1 MRAVYY
7 IRHILGVTDLR
18 AILHADK
25 NWGIGK
31 SNGLMFRIPA
41 DMKFFKETT
50 TGNVV
55 VMGSNTLK
63 SFPGGRPL
71 KDRINIVL
79 YPGGEE
85 REDCKIVRSVDEL
98 FGEIKKYPPEK
109 VFVIGG
115 QMMYRTL
122 LPYCDE
128 VLLTKVDAEGDADAF
143 FENLDAN
150 PDFKLVYESEPV
162 ETNGYLIKFTT
173 YKNLDVK
180 RY

>member
-1 MRAVYY
+1 MK
-7 IRHILGVTDLR
+7 

-31 SNGLMFRIPA
+31 NNSLMFRIPA

-50 TGNVV
+50 TGNTV

-63 SFPGGRPL
+63 SLPQGKPL

-79 YPGGEE
+79 YPEGED
-85 REDCKIVRSVDEL
+85 REDCKIVHSLNEL
-98 FGEIKKYPPEK
+98 FTEIKKYPPER

-115 QMMYRTL
+115 QMMFKTL

-128 VLLTKVDAEGDADAF
+128 VLVTKVEAEGEADAF
-143 FENLDAN
+143 FENLDKN
-150 PDFKLVYESEPV
+150 ENFKLVHESEPI
-162 ETNGYLIKFTT
+162 ETNGYTIKFTT
-173 YKNLDVK
+173 YKNLSVK
-180 RY
+180 PI

>member
-1 MRAVYY
+1 M
-7 IRHILGVTDLR
+7 R

-31 SNGLMFRIPA
+31 NNGLMFRIPA

-50 TGNVV
+50 IGNIV

-63 SFPGGRPL
+63 SFPQGKPL

-79 YPGGEE
+79 YPDGED
-85 REDCKIVRSVDEL
+85 REDCKIVRSIEEL
-98 FGEIKKYPPEK
+98 FKEIKKYPPEK

-128 VLLTKVDAEGDADAF
+128 VLVTKVEAEGDADAF
-143 FENLDAN
+143 FENLDKN
-150 PDFKLVYESEPV
+150 ENFKLVYESEPQ
-162 ETNGYLIKFTT
+162 ETNGYIIRFTT
-173 YKNLDVK
+173 YKNLKVQE
-180 RY
+180 Y